1 MEPVD
6 PRIDPAFVPHG
17 SCAVVIAE
25 HQPEYIPLPSVRTPD
40 GKVITRWTLNE
51 AERAAIIRGED
62 IFLTI
67 WSGGA
72 INPVSLSVGPCD
84 WR

>member
-6 PRIDPAFVPHG
+6 PRINPSLVPLG
-17 SCAVVIAE
+17 SKAVVIAE
-25 HQPEYIPLPSVRTPD
+25 HQAEYVPLPSVRTPD
-40 GKVITRWTLNE
+40 GKVITRWTLTD
-51 AERAAIIRGED
+51 AERAAVLRGDD

-72 INPVSLSVGPCD
+72 INPVHLSVGPCD

>member
-6 PRIDPAFVPHG
+6 PRIDPALVPAG
-17 SCAVVIAE
+17 SRAVVFAE
-25 HQPEYIPLPSVRTPD
+25 HQPEYAPLPSVRTPD
-40 GKVITRWTLNE
+40 GKVITRWTLT
-51 AERAAIIRGED
+51 ATERAALLAGDD

-72 INPVSLSVGPCD
+72 IQPVCVTVGPCD